1 MKHSQIELSTVTALP
16 LSSHADRI
24 ADLAALRSMAAYLC
38 EELLRLESDL
48 FWSVALLPEAID
60 REVAAERKAWAEKAK
75 RKVLLS

>member
-1 MKHSQIELSTVTALP
+1 MKDSQIELTTMTALP
-16 LSSHADRI
+16 LSIHADRI

-48 FWSVALLPEAID
+48 FWSVALLPEALD
-60 REVAAERKAWAEKAK
+60 REIEVERKAWSDKAR